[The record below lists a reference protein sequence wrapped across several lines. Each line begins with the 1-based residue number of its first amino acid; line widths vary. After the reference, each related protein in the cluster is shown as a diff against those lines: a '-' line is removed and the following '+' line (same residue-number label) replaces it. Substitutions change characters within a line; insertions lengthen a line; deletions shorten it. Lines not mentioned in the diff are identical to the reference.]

1 MLYIPEDLEEV
12 IFSHETFDYL
22 KTLWTK
28 YNLNDDEQ
36 VSLGSETGLYLSGM
50 TKVKDF
56 APRLMYALNKD
67 KNTANSI
74 KDDIDNN
81 IVSKAR
87 KSFDEVQSGRIKGS
101 DIIKTGDESDYGI
114 KRGENTDTDSAQPQE
129 RREDILRGI
138 EENKSEPT
146 VARDPEGEEFD
157 QQLDEIIRK
166 SKQSVIDSGDPN
178 TKPTLKAITPLQ
190 SDPEQALSKTSSPTH
205 VKATQKPI
213 PKSYGEKDPYR
224 EDI

>member
-87 KSFDEVQSGRIKGS
+87 KSFDEVQSGRIKAN
-101 DIIKTGDESDYGI
+101 DIIKAGDEGDYGI
-114 KRGENTDTDSAQPQE
+114 KMGENAEVSSTQPQE
-129 RREDILRGI
+129 KREDILRGI
-138 EENKSEPT
+138 EETKSEPAI
-146 VARDPEGEEFD
+146 ARDPEGEEFD

-166 SKQSVIDSGDPN
+166 SKQSVIESGELN

-190 SDPEQALSKTSSPTH
+190 SDPEPAPNKTSAP
-205 VKATQKPI
+205 VQVRVAQKPV